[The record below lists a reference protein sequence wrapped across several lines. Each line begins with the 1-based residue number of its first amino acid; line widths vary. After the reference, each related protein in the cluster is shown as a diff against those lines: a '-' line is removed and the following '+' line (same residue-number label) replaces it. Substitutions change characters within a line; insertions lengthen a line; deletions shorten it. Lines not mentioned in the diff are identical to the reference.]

1 MFLFSGVSCPVP
13 VYPPLG
19 AKLVGRYV
27 LNSGHFQ
34 IRGKP
39 EFIGSCV
46 GLVPRNAHLII
57 HSWIVAKPET
67 IRKRG
72 RERRKTRVWPN
83 RHAPKFRTSSHCSPR
98 DELFRAKML
107 SRPVR
112 CVALDSSAS
121 ARRLGLDPFA
131 PVHR

>member
-46 GLVPRNAHLII
+46 GLVPRNAHII
-57 HSWIVAKPET
+57 IRSWSVAKPET

-72 RERRKTRVWPN
+72 RERRKTRLGPN
-83 RHAPKFRTSSHCSPR
+83 RRAPKCRTC
-98 DELFRAKML
+98 A
-107 SRPVR
+107 
-112 CVALDSSAS
+112 
-121 ARRLGLDPFA
+121 
-131 PVHR
+131 HRSLQESLCAAQTLTGR